1 MWTFCQIRLAI
12 CPLVDT
18 VVDVNTWQS
27 QLADARSGLRQA
39 IGEAALDLIA
49 ERGMPNVSM
58 SAVAEAA
65 GVSRQTLYNHY
76 PDLESIV
83 LDAAKTQ
90 IQMARGHITA
100 ATEGAPDAAAALDVF
115 VRGTLAGPNGR
126 VVTGSG
132 MSPDREGEVLELLE
146 PIHQDLRAILE
157 RGVHDGSF
165 RSDLVP
171 EDVSEVMFHMIG
183 AGRRLI
189 SMGRDPAT
197 VAETISTLMQAS
209 VADSA

>member
-1 MWTFCQIRLAI
+1 
-12 CPLVDT
+12 
-18 VVDVNTWQS
+18 
-27 QLADARSGLRQA
+27 
-39 IGEAALDLIA
+39 
-49 ERGMPNVSM
+49 MPNVSM

-83 LDAAKTQ
+83 LDAAKMQ
-90 IQMARGHITA
+90 IDTAKTHIEA
-100 ATEGAPDAAAALDVF
+100 AIEAAPDAVTALDVF

-132 MSPDREGEVLELLE
+132 MSPDREGEVLDLLE
-146 PIHQDLRAILE
+146 PIHQDLRALLV
-157 RGVHDGSF
+157 RGVAEGSF
-165 RSDLVP
+165 RKDLVP

-189 SMGRDPAT
+189 AMGRDPQSVTET
-197 VAETISTLMQAS
+197 VGTLIQRS
-209 VADSA
+209 VAAPG